1 MSGCVLYER
10 RAGHQNPARAMPSG
24 ESTAGGKPS
33 LYILDAMNFLFRA
46 FHALPPLK
54 TTQGKQTGAIYGLC
68 QMMLKIE
75 REEKPTHLCVVYD
88 APGENFRKQI
98 YGNYKATRPPMPPEL
113 AEQLG
118 MVRRVIDAFG
128 LAQLEVAGFEADDII
143 AALTKVAIGAGL
155 DVVICSSDKDLTQ
168 LCTDD
173 GRVAV
178 LDTMKNRRIGP
189 AEVREKFGVGPDR
202 VGDVLAL
209 MGDSI
214 DNVPGVAGIGPKT
227 ASELINKFG
236 SLDALLAAAA
246 AGGVPGKRGVAIN
259 EARDAV
265 RVSRELVRLRDD
277 APLPKTL
284 PELHRMDPDKKQ
296 LRALFTE
303 LEFWR
308 LADQL
313 SPSGVAAIAPHAEA
327 TPAPVGPSVP
337 ETIAPVTPPPPVA
350 AITKRADLEAL
361 AADMRKAGAVGLA
374 ALYDGPSAVRSD
386 LVGLGI
392 AFGERRAYLPL
403 VHRYL
408 GAPSCLPEKEALA
421 VLAPVLASPEVAK
434 HLHDAKTLE
443 VLLLRRGLTLAGIA
457 ADSMLAAYL
466 LDASRTKY
474 ELELV
479 SAGEGVLPTASR
491 ASWMGSGASAKPGA
505 DLSVEEVGARLGAE
519 AAAALALAAPQAAK
533 LKTAGLDPL
542 YRDMELPLSHV
553 LAHIECRGIKL
564 DTDKLREIGLEVGT
578 QLAALE
584 TEIHTLAGLPFNINS
599 PKQLADVLFGKLSL
613 PVVRKTKTGPSTDA
627 DTLEELAALHP
638 VPAKIVD
645 YRVLSKLKGT
655 YIDAL
660 PALVNP
666 ATGRLH
672 TSFNQAV
679 AATGRLSSS
688 NPNLQNIPIRSEVG
702 RRIRQAFVAKADHV
716 LVSADYSQIELR
728 ILAHFSQDPA
738 FLDAFRSG
746 EDIHQRTAAEVFGV
760 PSSSVTAEHRR
771 VAKAINFGLSY
782 GQSDFGLAQVLRIP
796 RAQARTYI
804 QSYFERYAGV
814 RAYMERSIAEARA
827 TAETVTLLGR
837 RRPLPEIRATR
848 VQDRNY
854 AERIARNTPIQGS
867 AADLL
872 KLAMIR
878 VENAIAAGQSPA
890 PEADLLLTVHDEL
903 VFEVPAGRAEE
914 FKGWVK
920 NEMEGVYKL
929 DVPLVVE
936 VGAGQT
942 WGEAH

>member
-1 MSGCVLYER
+1 MPEVAADG
-10 RAGHQNPARAMPSG
+10 ARA
-24 ESTAGGKPS
+24 TGKPS

-54 TTQGKQTGAIYGLC
+54 TTKGTQTGAIYGLC
-68 QMMLKIE
+68 QMILRIE
-75 REEKPTHLCVVYD
+75 REQKPTHLCVVYD
-88 APGENFRKQI
+88 APGENFRYSLYQE
-98 YGNYKATRPPMPPEL
+98 YKAHRPPMPPEL

-128 LAQLEVAGFEADDII
+128 LAQLEVSGYEADDII
-143 AALTKVAIGAGL
+143 ATLTKVAGAAGM

-168 LCTDD
+168 LCTED
-173 GRVAV
+173 GSVAV
-178 LDTMKNRRIGP
+178 LDTMRNRRIGP
-189 AEVREKFGVGPDR
+189 AEVREKFGVGPEQ

-214 DNVPGVAGIGPKT
+214 DNVPGVVGIGPKT

-246 AGGVPGKRGVAIN
+246 AGAVPGKRGASIH
-259 EARDAV
+259 EAREAV

-277 APLPKTL
+277 APLPKTVA
-284 PELHRMDPDKKQ
+284 ELHRVDPDKQ
-296 LRALFTE
+296 RLRALFTE
-303 LEFWR
+303 LEFSR

-313 SPSGVAAIAPHAEA
+313 SPSGAAAIAPHAEK
-327 TPAPVGPSVP
+327 TPPPMPVVP
-337 ETIAPVTPPPPVA
+337 EAIAPVAAPPPVA
-350 AITKRADLEAL
+350 AITRRADLEAI
-361 AADMRKAGAVGLA
+361 AAEIRAAGTVGLA

-392 AFGERRAYLPL
+392 AFGDRRWYLPL
-403 VHRYL
+403 CHRYL
-408 GAPSCLPEKEALA
+408 GAPACLPETEALA
-421 VLAPVLASPEVAK
+421 VLAPMFASSEVAK
-434 HLHDAKTLE
+434 HVHDAKTLE
-443 VLLLRRGLTLAGIA
+443 VLLLRRGLTLAGVA
-457 ADSMLAAYL
+457 SDSMLAAYL
-466 LDASRTKY
+466 LDASRTRY
-474 ELELV
+474 DLDVV
-479 SAGEGVLPTASR
+479 SGTEGILPTASR
-491 ASWMGSGASAKPGA
+491 GSWMGTGAKETPGTQI
-505 DLSVEEVGARLGAE
+505 SVEEVGARLGAE

-533 LKTAGLDPL
+533 IAKAGLEGL
-542 YRDMELPLSHV
+542 YRDMELPLAHV
-553 LAHIECRGIKL
+553 LAHIELRGIQL
-564 DTDKLREIGLEVGT
+564 DSDRLREIGLEVGK

-584 TEIHTLAGLPFNINS
+584 TEIHAQAGLTFNINS

-613 PVVRKTKTGPSTDA
+613 PIVRKTKTGPSTDA

-645 YRVLSKLKGT
+645 WRALAKLKGT

-702 RRIRQAFVAKADHV
+702 RRIRQAFVAKPGHV

-738 FLDAFRSG
+738 FLDAFRTG

-760 PSSSVTAEHRR
+760 PSASVTAEHRR
-771 VAKAINFGLSY
+771 IAKAINFGLSY

-796 RAQARTYI
+796 RAQARSYI

-814 RAYMERSIAEARA
+814 RAYMEKSIAEARA
-827 TAETVTLLGR
+827 SAEVVTLFGR

-848 VQDRNY
+848 AQDRAY

-878 VENAIAAGQSPA
+878 VDRATETGTAPV
-890 PEADLLLTVHDEL
+890 PEAGLLLTVHDEL
-903 VFEVPAGRAEE
+903 VFEVPTGRAEE
-914 FKGWVK
+914 FKQWVK
-920 NEMEGVYKL
+920 NEMEAVYKL

-936 VGAGQT
+936 VGAGAT
-942 WGEAH
+942 WGDAH